1 MTLAKEFLDKNA
13 ELIKEKFND
22 NNAVGLALIE
32 CLAAIDYFEKENNL
46 EYTDDEKNKL
56 LNQVSDVQKQQQ
68 QAKSTVEAEK
78 VLKETQDIVNQQ
90 NAIPRIEVLALLS
103 CGYKGEVS
111 STVMGVNNW
120 KLLFDTLK
128 SSEYNNN
135 PKTLSSFGSYDKVYF
150 HGTWGAAAPFD
161 VQREER
167 LDISKEV
174 GDFNP
179 FTSENIYLDSLID
192 YFGYYWAKFICGVG
206 DYSFTKGVNDLNWTQ
221 RLVVNAFFISKV
233 EWNFNKKELGNQIIS
248 RCKKSLGY
256 ISLED
261 INQYRNWLKL
271 PPLNKIPVLDDVEII
286 NSLRPFFE
294 PNWMNYI
301 FSDVDT
307 EIIYVNKLF
316 TNQSPQ
322 SADDYIYLYAKNL
335 PILDTKTAESF
346 APKPTTAPQ
355 APVMPSV
362 TPSATTSAINAT
374 IVPTPEKDNVPTLNE
389 EEELE
394 KIKNMLSEDELARL
408 EELEKGEVEDFEDI
422 DIEDIDVDD
431 IDIDDLDLDDL
442 DETND

>member
-22 NNAVGLALIE
+22 NNAIGLALIE

-56 LNQVSDVQKQQQ
+56 LNQVSNNQEQQQ

-78 VLKETQDIVNQQ
+78 VLKATQEIINQQ
-90 NAIPRIEVLALLS
+90 TAIPRIEVLALLS
-103 CGYKGEVS
+103 CGYNGEVS
-111 STVMGVNNW
+111 STVMGVNDW

-135 PKTLSSFGSYDKVYF
+135 PNTIPSDLTYDKVTF
-150 HGTWGAAAPFD
+150 TATWGAAAPFD

-167 LDISKEV
+167 LDIGTHV

-179 FTSENIYLDSLID
+179 FTSENIYLDSLIG

-206 DYSFTKGVNDLNWTQ
+206 NHSFTKGVNDLNWTQ

-248 RCKKSLGY
+248 RCKKSLEY
-256 ISLED
+256 LSLED
-261 INQYRNWLKL
+261 INQYRNWLNL
-271 PPLNKIPVLDDVEII
+271 PPLNELPVLDDVGII

-294 PNWMNYI
+294 INWMNYI
-301 FSDVDT
+301 FSNVDT

-316 TNQSPQ
+316 IDQNPQ

-355 APVMPSV
+355 APVMPS
-362 TPSATTSAINAT
+362 PSASVVNAT
-374 IVPTPEKDNVPTLNE
+374 IVPTPEKDNEPTLNE

-442 DETND
+442 D